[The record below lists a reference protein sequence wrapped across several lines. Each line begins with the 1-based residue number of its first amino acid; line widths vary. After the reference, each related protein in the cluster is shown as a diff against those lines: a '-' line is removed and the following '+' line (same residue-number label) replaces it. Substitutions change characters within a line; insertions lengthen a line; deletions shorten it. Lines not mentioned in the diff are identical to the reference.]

1 MDISKLERERTHR
14 LWCELED
21 GAGSVF
27 ILLTVSGMTNVETIS
42 DLLTYQED
50 PEQTDGIRRQ
60 FVSGGYYLQTVREC
74 GGNIHRQF
82 VSVAIISAD
91 S

>member
-50 PEQTDGIRRQ
+50 PEQIDDVRRQ
-60 FVSGGYYLQTVREC
+60 FVSSNGG
-74 GGNIHRQF
+74 I
-82 VSVAIISAD
+82 
-91 S
+91 

>member
-1 MDISKLERERTHR
+1 MDISKLEREKTHR

-42 DLLTYQED
+42 DLMTYQED
-50 PEQTDGIRRQ
+50 PEQNDTIRKQ
-60 FVSGGYYLQTVREC
+60 FVNRGREGGRKSESKVRDKNAC
-74 GGNIHRQF
+74 GCG
-82 VSVAIISAD
+82 
-91 S
+91 